1 MAPPRLRRRRTRAAR
16 FPGGCWSNGTPE
28 RRPIPRGRVGVL
40 ERRLLGRRRR
50 CGRRQGC
57 GARWRGQDVAL
68 LHLGR
73 QDRYPDGSPRCDLFS
88 KQGGAKWVASAK
100 VACLSL
106 STGLISNPISEIRK
120 RTAAIDSRML
130 GICAGLSDASCQELY
145 FWRLGCISPEYSN
158 CLLDRIE
165 LRGYDAPVAE
175 IGRRE
180 PTVSSEAEEKNRAL
194 VHRFLMAHARGD
206 LDALGEMLAHD
217 FVDHSLLPGQ
227 VPGRGG
233 YIQSA
238 AEQHAA
244 LSDIRYIIEYQAT
257 DGDMVISRL
266 TMRATHDRGTLFG
279 VAPTGK
285 QWTTPIIVINR
296 VSGGKIAEEW
306 SADIVTPFLEEIERQ
321 ARERERVEQ
330 DLRVAQR
337 IQQASLPEEV
347 PELEG
352 WQINPYYRPA
362 REVGGDFYDFH
373 LLSGGKLGLVV
384 GDATGKGV
392 PAALVMST
400 TCGMLRLAAQS
411 YASPAEMLQGVN
423 EVLFPNIPTNM
434 FVTCFYAILEPNS
447 GRLSYANAG
456 HDLPYLHR
464 NGEAEEL
471 RARGMPLGLM
481 PGMRYEEKETILEA
495 GEAALFLTDRL
506 VEAQNTECV

>member
-1 MAPPRLRRRRTRAAR
+1 M
-16 FPGGCWSNGTPE
+16 
-28 RRPIPRGRVGVL
+28 
-40 ERRLLGRRRR
+40 
-50 CGRRQGC
+50 
-57 GARWRGQDVAL
+57 
-68 LHLGR
+68 
-73 QDRYPDGSPRCDLFS
+73 
-88 KQGGAKWVASAK
+88 
-100 VACLSL
+100 
-106 STGLISNPISEIRK
+106 
-120 RTAAIDSRML
+120 
-130 GICAGLSDASCQELY
+130 SDASCQELY

-206 LDALGEMLAHD
+206 LDALGEMLAHE

-227 VPGRGG
+227 VPGREG

-285 QWTTPIIVINR
+285 EWATPLIVINR
-296 VSGGKIAEEW
+296 ISEDKIAEEW
-306 SADIVTPFLEEIERQ
+306 SADIVTPFLEEIEQQ

-330 DLRVAQR
+330 DLRVARR
-337 IQQASLPEEV
+337 IQQASLPKEV
-347 PELEG
+347 PEVQG
-352 WQINPYYRPA
+352 WQINPHYQPA
-362 REVGGDFYDFH
+362 REVGGDFYDF
-373 LLSGGKLGLVV
+373 LELEDGRLGLVV
-384 GDATGKGV
+384 GDATGHGV

-400 TCGMLRLAAQS
+400 TCGMLRAVALSVDSPGEVLAR
-411 YASPAEMLQGVN
+411 VN
-423 EVLFPNIPTNM
+423 EALSARIPPSM
-434 FVTCFYAILEPNS
+434 FVTCFYAILEPKS
-447 GRLSYANAG
+447 GRLLYANAG
-456 HDLPYLHR
+456 HDLPYLR
-464 NGEAEEL
+464 RGWGAEEL

-481 PGMRYEEKETILEA
+481 PGMSYEEKEVMLGA
-495 GEAALFLTDRL
+495 GEAVLFYSDGL
-506 VEAQNTECV
+506 VEAHDPEGEMFGFPRLRALIAEHAEEGALVDFLMEKLHSFTGEGWEQEDDITLVTLQRAKK